1 MLSLLLNKGEFTS
14 LSVVARS
21 KCGEIQK
28 KVTRVKIRR
37 FFPRILDPARHI
49 GPSARP
55 PQAACGERLML
66 LFAIPKKNMSSLMLE

>member
-1 MLSLLLNKGEFTS
+1 MLSLLLNKGEVTS
-14 LSVVARS
+14 LSVVARP

-49 GPSARP
+49 GPRRARR
-55 PQAACGERLML
+55 RLL
-66 LFAIPKKNMSSLMLE
+66 VGKGLCYDSLSQRKI